1 MSAVEANYGTTLVAA
16 PDGLPY
22 QGPSLF
28 LKGENSAY
36 IQTKHQPIISQLF
49 PNSEIRIIGGVG
61 HWLHAE
67 KPDEFNTNVS
77 EFINSP

>member
-1 MSAVEANYGTTLVAA
+1 VAA
-16 PDGLPY
+16 PNGLPY

-67 KPDEFNTNVS
+67 KPDEFNANVS
-77 EFINSP
+77 EFINSL